1 MPLIQVSLFAG
12 RTAEQ
17 KRAFAQAVTE
27 AAVRTIGATPESV
40 DIIFTDVQRGDWA
53 TASRLWSDPPA
64 APPAPD
70 TPR

>member
-27 AAVRTIGATPESV
+27 AAVRTIGATADSV

-53 TASRLWSDPPA
+53 TAGRLWNDPPA
-64 APPAPD
+64 APPPAD